1 MKRNLKKVLSDIL
14 FQNTG
19 STTSIL
25 EAIMNKTVEVEIIQE
40 RIICDSDY
48 STQYNWGD
56 SLVMRATTLKA
67 GGIDISNNIVI
78 YDADKVKQLDDFC
91 VQNCS
96 IPIGKI
102 FSDLRKPAYLS
113 KYCDFFNLTT
123 TKYPVK
129 EYQFIHNG
137 EVYFH
142 IIELYLEDNLFD
154 ILNGTLII

>member
-1 MKRNLKKVLSDIL
+1 
-14 FQNTG
+14 
-19 STTSIL
+19 
-25 EAIMNKTVEVEIIQE
+25 
-40 RIICDSDY
+40 
-48 STQYNWGD
+48 
-56 SLVMRATTLKA
+56 MRATTLKA

-91 VQNCS
+91 VQNCL

-113 KYCDFFNLTT
+113 RCCDFFNLTA

>member
-1 MKRNLKKVLSDIL
+1 
-14 FQNTG
+14 
-19 STTSIL
+19 
-25 EAIMNKTVEVEIIQE
+25 
-40 RIICDSDY
+40 
-48 STQYNWGD
+48 
-56 SLVMRATTLKA
+56 MRATTLKA

-78 YDADKVKQLDDFC
+78 YDADKVKQLD
-91 VQNCS
+91 N
-96 IPIGKI
+96 

-113 KYCDFFNLTT
+113 KYCDFFNLTA

>member
-1 MKRNLKKVLSDIL
+1 
-14 FQNTG
+14 
-19 STTSIL
+19 
-25 EAIMNKTVEVEIIQE
+25 
-40 RIICDSDY
+40 
-48 STQYNWGD
+48 
-56 SLVMRATTLKA
+56 MRATTLKA

-102 FSDLRKPAYLS
+102 LEKIDYRRVKIFSGLRKPAYLS